1 MQPPKNA
8 FLIAKSLWR
17 AELLVNFKFIKNLKE
32 IIKLYLMEPF
42 NGEGYMEVTTDPL
55 LLMSFLSPSVVPVL

>member
-8 FLIAKSLWR
+8 FLIAKGLWR
-17 AELLVNFKFIKNLKE
+17 AELLVNIKFIKILKE

-55 LLMSFLSPSVVPVL
+55 LLMSFLSPSVVQVL